1 MRWRVI
7 GLAFAFSGVLWTRA
21 IRAQVG
27 SITTTTPIAASIS
40 SLWST
45 PQTAADAGVSATL
58 TVVIGS
64 GGTQTISSLIDNR
77 INSFPTPVQITTSWN
92 LSNLITTVDLVAYFT
107 TPTAALVNGSNTLPS
122 SRMLGR
128 VTTGRP
134 TTFTAFTQNP
144 VGGVGTPGG
153 SLHLVR
159 QIVLWPFNVIG
170 QRTDNLDLQL
180 DLRGIPSLPNGMYS
194 GILNIRAVA
203 Y

>member
-1 MRWRVI
+1 MKQWSVI
-7 GLAFAFSGVLWTRA
+7 VAFLAASVSLTRA
-21 IRAQVG
+21 AFAQVG
-27 SITTTTPIAASIS
+27 SITTTAPITASVS

-45 PQTAADAGVSATL
+45 PQVAADAGVAATL
-58 TVVIGS
+58 TVLISS
-64 GGTQTISSLIDNR
+64 GGTQTIASLLDNR
-77 INSFPTPVQITTSWN
+77 VNAFPTPVQINTSWN
-92 LSNLITTVDLVAYFT
+92 LSNLISTIDLVAYFT

-134 TTFTAFTQNP
+134 TAFTAFSQNP

-153 SLHLVR
+153 SLHLFR
-159 QIVLWPFNVIG
+159 QVVLWPFNVIG

-180 DLRGIPSLPNGMYS
+180 DLRGIPSLPNGTYA
-194 GILNIRAVA
+194 GTLNIRAVA